1 MYRFLETIRLEE
13 GKLQKLELHNIRMKH
28 TLSVF
33 YPGTD
38 LRLSQKLATKAP
50 KKGLFKCRVVYDT
63 QIREVEFIPYTL
75 PSIHSLQLVV
85 ADPLDYSFKFLNRKP
100 INQLVRQREQG
111 DDILI
116 VKQGLITDTSFCNVL
131 FFNGKNWITP
141 AQPLLKGVQRQYLL
155 ENERIQTAD
164 IRPGDMHQF
173 IKIRLVNAMIRF
185 EDALDILPE
194 NIYF

>member
-38 LRLSQKLATKAP
+38 LRLSQKLAAKAP

-63 QIREVEFIPYTL
+63 QIREVEFIPYKL

-85 ADPLDYSFKFLNRKP
+85 ADPLDYSFKFLNRTP
-100 INQLVRQREQG
+100 LNQLVRQRKQG

-155 ENERIQTAD
+155 ENERIHTAD

>member
-1 MYRFLETIRLEE
+1 MYRFLETIRLEK

-38 LRLSQKLATKAP
+38 LRLSQKLAAKAP

-85 ADPLDYSFKFLNRKP
+85 TDPLDYSFKFLNRKP